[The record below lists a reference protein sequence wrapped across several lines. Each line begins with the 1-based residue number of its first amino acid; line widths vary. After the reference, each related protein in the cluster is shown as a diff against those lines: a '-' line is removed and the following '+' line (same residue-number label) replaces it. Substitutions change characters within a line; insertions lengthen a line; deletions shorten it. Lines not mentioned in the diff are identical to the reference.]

1 MSYNQRV
8 ILIKETVPK
17 DELFGDTTQN
27 EIGPLP
33 CQESSLTNAEQ
44 IGIFGKYNLDSFKL
58 HLQGIH
64 NDFSEVVYKGKR
76 RSIQGKKYHNNSTV
90 IYL

>member
-1 MSYNQRV
+1 MIYNDRV
-8 ILIKETVPK
+8 ILIRETAPK
-17 DELFGDTTQN
+17 DELEDDITTE

-33 CQESSLTNAEQ
+33 CQRGTLTNNEQ
-44 IGIFGKYNLDSFKL
+44 MGIFGKYNLDSFKL

-64 NDFSEVVYKGKR
+64 QDFSEVIYNGKR
-76 RSIQGKKYHNNSTV
+76 RAIKGKKHHRNSTV

>member
-1 MSYNQRV
+1 MIYSQRV

-76 RSIQGKKYHNNSTV
+76 RSIQGKKYHKNSTV

>member
-1 MSYNQRV
+1 MIYNQRV
-8 ILIKETVPK
+8 ILIKEAKPK
-17 DELFGDTTQN
+17 DELFGDITQN
-27 EIGPLP
+27 EVGPLP

-64 NDFSEVVYKGKR
+64 TGFSQVIYKGKR
-76 RSIQGKKYHNNSTV
+76 RSIQGKRHHKNSTV

>member
-1 MSYNQRV
+1 MIYNQRV
-8 ILIKETVPK
+8 ILIKEVEPK

-58 HLQGIH
+58 HLQGVH
-64 NDFSEVVYKGKR
+64 TGFSEVIYKGRR
-76 RSIQGKKYHNNSTV
+76 RSIQGKKHHKNSTV

>member
-1 MSYNQRV
+1 MIYNQRV
-8 ILIKETVPK
+8 ILIKEADPE
-17 DELFGDTTQN
+17 DELFGDKVQN

-33 CQESSLTNAEQ
+33 CQEGSLTNAEQ

-58 HLQGIH
+58 YLQGIH
-64 NDFSEVVYKGKR
+64 TGFSEVIYKDKR
-76 RSIQGKKYHNNSTV
+76 RSIQGKKHHKNSTV

>member
-76 RSIQGKKYHNNSTV
+76 RNIQGKKYHKNSTV

>member
-1 MSYNQRV
+1 MIYNQRV
-8 ILIKETVPK
+8 ILIKEVEPK
-17 DELFGDTTQN
+17 DELFGDMAQN

-44 IGIFGKYNLDSFKL
+44 IGIFGKYNLNSFKL

-76 RSIQGKKYHNNSTV
+76 RSIQWKKYHKNSTV

>member
-1 MSYNQRV
+1 MIYSQRV
-8 ILIKETVPK
+8 ILIKEVESK

-76 RSIQGKKYHNNSTV
+76 RSIQGKKHHENSTV

>member
-1 MSYNQRV
+1 MIYSQRV
-8 ILIKETVPK
+8 ILIKEVESK
-17 DELFGDTTQN
+17 DELFEDTTQN

-64 NDFSEVVYKGKR
+64 NDFSEVVYKGKH
-76 RSIQGKKYHNNSTV
+76 RSIQGKKYHKNSTV